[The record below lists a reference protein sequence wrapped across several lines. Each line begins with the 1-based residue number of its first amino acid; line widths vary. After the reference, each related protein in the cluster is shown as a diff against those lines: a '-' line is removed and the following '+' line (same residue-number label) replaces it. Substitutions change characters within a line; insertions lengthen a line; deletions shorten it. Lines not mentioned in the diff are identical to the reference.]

1 VSVWEF
7 FWPLLNGARLVMAS
21 PGGHKDPAYLTRTIR
36 RQGIT
41 TLHFVPSML
50 QVFLEN
56 PEASDCGEVRRVIC
70 SGESL
75 PAPLARRFY
84 ELLPESE
91 LHNLYGP
98 TEAAVDVT
106 AWNCKDNTTCNG
118 IPIGRPVANTSMYV
132 LDAEWKPAPV
142 EVGGELYIGGAQ
154 VGRGYHHRPE
164 MTAERFLPDPFSLE
178 GGGRIYKTGDLGRWL
193 SDGAIEFL
201 GRRDFQVKIRG
212 VRVELG
218 EIEAHL
224 GSHAAVRQCVVVA
237 HQDDGAEKR
246 LTAYLVCEA
255 ETEPSD
261 RELRDYLLERLPVYM
276 LPSSFVRLEEM
287 PLTANGKVDSSAL
300 PAPGAVWAGRQYEA
314 PIGTTEIDL
323 ARIWARAL
331 GIERV
336 SRTDNFFE
344 LGGHSLLAVR
354 LIQQMRR
361 EGIQCEVRTL
371 FTDPTLAEF
380 AAAIED
386 EDMEVAL

>member
-1 VSVWEF
+1 VKELSQEARSV
-7 FWPLLNGARLVMAS
+7 
-21 PGGHKDPAYLTRTIR
+21 
-36 RQGIT
+36 
-41 TLHFVPSML
+41 
-50 QVFLEN
+50 
-56 PEASDCGEVRRVIC
+56 
-70 SGESL
+70 
-75 PAPLARRFY
+75 
-84 ELLPESE
+84 
-91 LHNLYGP
+91 
-98 TEAAVDVT
+98 
-106 AWNCKDNTTCNG
+106 
-118 IPIGRPVANTSMYV
+118 PIGRPIANTQVYLLSGY
-132 LDAEWKPAPV
+132 EQPAPIGV
-142 EVGGELYIGGAQ
+142 SGEIYIGGA
-154 VGRGYHHRPE
+154 G
-164 MTAERFLPDPFSLE
+164 TAQCYLNHADLTGERFVPDPIGQE
-178 GGGRIYKTGDLGRWL
+178 AGGRLYKTGDLGRWL

-201 GRRDFQVKIRG
+201 GRKDFQVKIRG

-224 GSHAAVRQCVVVA
+224 GSHPAVRKCVVVA

-287 PLTANGKVDSSAL
+287 TLTANGKVDSGAL
-300 PAPGAVWAGRQYEA
+300 PAPGTVWAGRQYEA

-331 GIERV
+331 GVERV